1 MCLKKEFEKY
11 TGSSDYIVSPEIKNI
26 VNAAIVLERPLLVR
40 GEPGTGKTLL
50 AHSIAKSLGKRLI
63 IWNIKSTTKA
73 KDGLYVYDTVQRL
86 NDSRFGDK
94 DISDINQYIKLG
106 KLGEAFRSEDQVVL
120 LIDEVDKAD
129 IEFPNDLL
137 NELDEMSFN
146 IIETGELVKAKQR
159 PIVIITSNNEKELP
173 DAFLRR
179 CVFHY
184 IEFPDRK
191 LMKDI
196 INVHHPDIKDKL
208 ANQVLKKF
216 YDLRSLNYLRKKPS
230 TSELIDW
237 IAILVKAGM
246 SEEKLQDKIPF
257 LGSLIKKEKD
267 LEEFSKKSSHP
278 AQSRGYY

>member
-1 MCLKKEFEKY
+1 MCVKKEFEKY
-11 TGSSDYIVSPEIKNI
+11 TGSADYIVSPEIKNI

-106 KLGEAFRSEDQVVL
+106 KLGEAFNADEQVVL

-146 IIETGELVKAKQR
+146 IIETGELVKAKKR
-159 PIVIITSNNEKELP
+159 PIVVITSNNEKELP

-184 IEFPDRK
+184 IEFPDKK

-196 INVHHPDIKDKL
+196 VEVHHPDIKDKL
-208 ANQVLKKF
+208 INQVLKKF

-237 IAILVKAGM
+237 ISILIKAGL
-246 SEEKLQDKIPF
+246 SEDKLTDKIPF
-257 LGSLIKKEKD
+257 LGSLIKKEQD
-267 LEEFSKKSSHP
+267 LEEFAKKSSSP
-278 AQSRGYY
+278 MQSRGYF